1 MIKRE
6 RYLKELIEAKGNGF
20 PKVITGI
27 RRCGKS
33 YLLKEIYRSYLL
45 EHDVEASE
53 ILNVELDD
61 IVNAKYRN
69 PFELTEYVKKWAAV
83 SSKMHYVFI
92 DEIQLVSPVINPSF
106 TDGKIIIAK
115 PTDPNVITFV
125 DVVLGLSRIANVD
138 LYVTGSNSKLLSK
151 DIATE
156 FRDKATNIHL
166 APLTFKEFYDF
177 VGGDRHDVFNEY
189 LVYGGMPLAVLKGE
203 AEQKEN

>member
-1 MIKRE
+1 M
-6 RYLKELIEAKGNGF
+6 
-20 PKVITGI
+20 
-27 RRCGKS
+27 
-33 YLLKEIYRSYLL
+33 
-45 EHDVEASE
+45 EASE
-53 ILNVELDD
+53 ILSVELDD

-69 PFELTEYVKKWAAV
+69 PFELAEYVKNWAAV

-92 DEIQLVSPVINPSF
+92 DGIQLVSPVINPSF

-115 PTDPNVITFV
+115 PTDPNAITFV
-125 DVVLGLSRIANVD
+125 DVVLGLSRVTNVD

-151 DIATE
+151 DIVTE

-177 VGGDRHDVFNEY
+177 VGGDPHDAFNEY

-203 AEQKEN
+203 SEQKENYLKGLFETTY